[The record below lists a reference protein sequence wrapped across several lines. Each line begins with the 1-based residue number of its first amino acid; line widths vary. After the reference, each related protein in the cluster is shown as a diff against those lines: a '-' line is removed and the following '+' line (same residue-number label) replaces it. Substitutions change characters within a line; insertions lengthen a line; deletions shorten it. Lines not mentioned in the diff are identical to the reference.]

1 MLGKQAEV
9 MIDAFGEAENGIIES
24 LKDPFFV

>member
-9 MIDAFGEAENGIIES
+9 MIDALGEPENGIIEA